1 MGNGPLQQRYR
12 QLAAAGLSAAFKVLA
27 LAALISAPALPA
39 QGGQSRIQVITP
51 FTLTTADIRIENSN
65 DGGYVLWVRAKPDI
79 KSILITESTEPG
91 DHKVATYAMR
101 STVPHPYNA
110 DQKRILNGKVIDGA
124 GLNFLVSSTP
134 IPDKQFGQAFRLFLP
149 YVIEFGYPEGRH
161 GQIQLYNETFL
172 SIRAFTKPWADY
184 SGAYLDNP
192 YKLILNQLPP
202 PVVTSAFNKQAFIVF
217 ERLADGSGVKLRSAS
232 GGKGLAE
239 NISQV
244 LNDIREPEVDLA
256 LCLDATASMQPYADF
271 VRKDLAPLLKD
282 FVKGHALSRFA
293 FVEYRDYFEEFIYR
307 VTQFTD
313 DFGMLQRSLDRYRP
327 TAGGDVP
334 EAVDEALYGA
344 LNELKWQS
352 KTRLL
357 ILVGDAPP
365 HPLPQGK
372 ITHEMVTA
380 LAADRQVSIVPI
392 VLPTDSAK
400 VETIRK

>member
-1 MGNGPLQQRYR
+1 MGNVLPRKR
-12 QLAAAGLSAAFKVLA
+12 FRHLAAAGLKAAAKALSLAVL
-27 LAALISAPALPA
+27 LFTPALPA
-39 QGGQSRIQVITP
+39 QTGQSRIQVITP
-51 FTLTTADIRIENSN
+51 LTLTTTDIRIENSN
-65 DGGYVLWVRAKPDI
+65 DGGYVLWVRAKPEI

-101 STVPHPYNA
+101 STVPHPFNG
-110 DQKRILNGKVIDGA
+110 DQKRILDGKVIDGA
-124 GLNFLVSSTP
+124 GLNFLVSSTSL
-134 IPDKQFGQAFRLFLP
+134 PDRQFGQAYRLFLP
-149 YVIEFGYPEGRH
+149 YVIEYGYPSGRH

-172 SIRAFTKPWADY
+172 SIRTFAKPWADY

-202 PVVTSAFNKQAFIVF
+202 PVVSSVFNKQAFIVF
-217 ERLADGSGVKLRSAS
+217 EHLANGSGVKLRSAS
-232 GGKGLAE
+232 GGKGLAD
-239 NISQV
+239 NISEV
-244 LNDIREPEVDLA
+244 LKDIREPDVDLA

-282 FVKGHALSRFA
+282 FVKGHANARFA

-313 DFGMLQRSLDRYRP
+313 DFNMLQRALDRYRP

-344 LNELKWQS
+344 LGELKWKS
-352 KTRLL
+352 KTRLI

-365 HPLPQGK
+365 HPLPQGR
-372 ITHEMVTA
+372 ITHGMVTA
-380 LAADRQVSIVPI
+380 LAAERRVAIVPI
-392 VLPTDSAK
+392 VLPTDSTK